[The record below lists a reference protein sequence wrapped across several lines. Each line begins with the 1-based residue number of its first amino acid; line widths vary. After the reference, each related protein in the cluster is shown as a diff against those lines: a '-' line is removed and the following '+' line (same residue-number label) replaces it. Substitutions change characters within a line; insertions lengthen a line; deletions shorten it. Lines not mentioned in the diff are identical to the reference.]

1 MFSLKNLKSK
11 LVGVSF
17 VFSGAIALGA
27 GVGLTSEHKYEHSP
41 TLVLHEGET
50 NSVGPRKITSEPW
63 FYPVVGA
70 GAGLIVVSLLL
81 GLGIGIPI
89 AKKKERMM
97 IQEREEHQK
106 MVESLGII
114 EEQNKTEAIEPTTSV
129 PTEEVNTQEPTQPAG
144 VNVDNNPQ
152 MGINQPGFNQ
162 PQINPQFIPNPQQRM
177 NPQGFGGPMP
187 LNQMGMRPGFN
198 QMPPQMGGMP
208 PNQMGMRPGFNQ
220 MPPQM
225 GGMPPR
231 PNFPNQMPNMNQP
244 RPGFRPQPGGG
255 APMGNKA
262 GGGFNHQGA
271 PMGPNRMNFPNQ
283 GMNQPPHMAG
293 PRAGFPPQNGPR

>member
-1 MFSLKNLKSK
+1 MFSLKKLKSK

-17 VFSGAIALGA
+17 VFSGAIALGT

-50 NSVGPRKITSEPW
+50 NSVGPRKITFEPW

-114 EEQNKTEAIEPTTSV
+114 EQQNKTEAIESTAAV

-162 PQINPQFIPNPQQRM
+162 PQINPQFGPHPQQRI
-177 NPQGFGGPMP
+177 NPQGFGGPMS
-187 LNQMGMRPGFN
+187 L
-198 QMPPQMGGMP
+198 
-208 PNQMGMRPGFNQ
+208 NQMGMRPGFNQ